1 MKDATTLLFPTVLMR
16 LRDPANTQRELRDIL
31 NELGYPMLSTHAFHK
46 TAAAKLGQAGMSAV
60 KIPAFLGHEN
70 PSVTQD
76 VYMSSFKG
84 VAHAGVVM
92 QEQLSGLV

>member
-1 MKDATTLLFPTVLMR
+1 
-16 LRDPANTQRELRDIL
+16 
-31 NELGYPMLSTHAFHK
+31 
-46 TAAAKLGQAGMSAV
+46 MSAV